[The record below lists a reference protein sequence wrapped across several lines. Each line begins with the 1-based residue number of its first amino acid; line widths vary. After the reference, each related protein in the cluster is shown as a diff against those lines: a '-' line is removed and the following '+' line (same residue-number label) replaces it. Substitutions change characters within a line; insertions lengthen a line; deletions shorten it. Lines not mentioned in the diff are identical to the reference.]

1 MAFTYNSQEKRWYN
15 NGQRIRLGNRIKN
28 SDGSYLQLNSDV
40 TSTKLY
46 DDKTK
51 RFTRGA
57 NNKLLVNSQ
66 DMDNIKHKHDF

>member
-15 NGQRIRLGNRIKN
+15 NGQRINLGNRIKN
-28 SDGSYLQLNSDV
+28 SDGSYLQLNSDG

-57 NNKLLVNSQ
+57 NNK
-66 DMDNIKHKHDF
+66 